1 VKQLCTFFYILAKI
15 NIVTFQA
22 WNVKYCYRLWE
33 KKACFKKIEE
43 LVGRK
48 FLIHFCFFH
57 RPVAKL

>member
-1 VKQLCTFFYILAKI
+1 M
-15 NIVTFQA
+15 
-22 WNVKYCYRLWE
+22 E